1 MILNP
6 QAYNAAI
13 ALNNAGA
20 LLIQRRMP
28 FEAVATIQD
37 ALRLM
42 RYSFFCPS
50 TEVGLEVPLPVSV
63 YEDALQAAWKRTSMP
78 EISEDQSSHCSLEKQ
93 IFIVTDHEN
102 PFTVH
107 DTLRR
112 TPNSLCAIKID
123 PLECLIEREDIMDRL
138 EIESSIMLY
147 NYAIASTCSA

>member
-28 FEAVATIQD
+28 FEAVATIQ
-37 ALRLM
+37 AQ
-42 RYSFFCPS
+42 
-50 TEVGLEVPLPVSV
+50 V
-63 YEDALQAAWKRTSMP
+63 P